1 MCSAFDVAE
10 VSSPILPEVLVSAAP
25 AEMTL
30 SGDFVADGA
39 VANGLNG
46 SRDLHLPSELLTT
59 RCCAYPREIERTS
72 HGKPMLK

>member
-1 MCSAFDVAE
+1 MFQIGVNVPNEYSWK
-10 VSSPILPEVLVSAAP
+10 PE
-25 AEMTL
+25 
-30 SGDFVADGA
+30 GFVCV